1 MTKDEIQDRILAI
14 NAKLRIFGID
24 AHCMLNDTNR
34 KGQWAQC
41 KYRFSYPATPR
52 KLKAGYKRSFG
63 RYKTLE
69 ALEKK
74 ADELIK
80 RKQKV

>member
-1 MTKDEIQDRILAI
+1 MTKERIEDRILAI

-24 AHCMLNDTNR
+24 AQCMLNPFTR
-34 KGQWAQC
+34 KGTWAEC
-41 KYRFSYPATPR
+41 KYRLSYPATSK

-69 ALEKK
+69 ALEQK

-80 RKQKV
+80 RKQKL